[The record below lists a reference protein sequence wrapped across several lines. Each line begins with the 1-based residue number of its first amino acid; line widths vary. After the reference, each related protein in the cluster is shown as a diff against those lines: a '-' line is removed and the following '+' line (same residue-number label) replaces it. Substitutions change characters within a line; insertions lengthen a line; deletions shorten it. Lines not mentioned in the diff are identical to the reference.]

1 MSKHGAHREL
11 DRMFYLLTP
20 NMDYPIEMGEVSFGK
35 FYSYG
40 GITMLKNILTIS
52 EKDSKLLSQIEIKDD
67 KNNTYSAEEFVNML
81 SNLKVMDNG

>member
-1 MSKHGAHREL
+1 MSKHAAQHEGS
-11 DRMFYLLTP
+11 MFYLLTP

-40 GITMLKNILTIS
+40 GIVMLKNILTIS

-67 KNNTYSAEEFVNML
+67 KNNTYTAEEFVNVL
-81 SNLKVMDNG
+81 GNLKVIDNG